1 MKNMCT
7 VYLTVRN
14 TSIGFCISN
23 SAEWISVGYFLC
35 WWLNQSH
42 CGIISNSL
50 FSPSQLEL
58 NSKHLYFRET
68 FIKVF
73 AKFSYSRQL
82 IYILRKLYIKKY
94 SSGKKSKYLQFT
106 FLVQGPAPN
115 SEPETMAVQKTILG
129 LNKNIRVY
137 ITLHSYGTRVSI
149 AFV

>member
-1 MKNMCT
+1 M
-7 VYLTVRN
+7 YLAVRN
-14 TSIGFCISN
+14 VEYSIYVFVYITVQNVVYKYIGFCVSN

-82 IYILRKLYIKKY
+82 IYILRILYIKKY
-94 SSGKKSKYLQFT
+94 SSGKKSKYLEKYFRSN
-106 FLVQGPAPN
+106 LSP
-115 SEPETMAVQKTILG
+115 KL
-129 LNKNIRVY
+129 
-137 ITLHSYGTRVSI
+137 LHK
-149 AFV
+149 

>member
-14 TSIGFCISN
+14 TSIGFCICN

-73 AKFSYSRQL
+73 AKFSYLRQL
-82 IYILRKLYIKKY
+82 IYILRILYIKKY
-94 SSGKKSKYLQFT
+94 SSGKKSKYLEKYFRSNLSPKLLHKWT
-106 FLVQGPAPN
+106 ILLLFRPI
-115 SEPETMAVQKTILG
+115 SEP
-129 LNKNIRVY
+129 
-137 ITLHSYGTRVSI
+137 SYSLLR
-149 AFV
+149 

>member
-82 IYILRKLYIKKY
+82 IYILRILYIKKY
-94 SSGKKSKYLQFT
+94 SSGKKSKYLEKYFRSNLSPKLLHKWT
-106 FLVQGPAPN
+106 ILLLFRPI
-115 SEPETMAVQKTILG
+115 SEP
-129 LNKNIRVY
+129 
-137 ITLHSYGTRVSI
+137 SYSLLR
-149 AFV
+149 

>member
-1 MKNMCT
+1 MTNMCT

-94 SSGKKSKYLQFT
+94 SSGKKSKYLEKYFRSNFSPKLLPKWT
-106 FLVQGPAPN
+106 ILLLFRPI
-115 SEPETMAVQKTILG
+115 SEP
-129 LNKNIRVY
+129 
-137 ITLHSYGTRVSI
+137 SYSLLR
-149 AFV
+149 

>member
-82 IYILRKLYIKKY
+82 IYILRILYIKKY
-94 SSGKKSKYLQFT
+94 SSGKKSKYLEKYFRSNLSPKLLHKWT
-106 FLVQGPAPN
+106 ILLLFRPI
-115 SEPETMAVQKTILG
+115 SEPS
-129 LNKNIRVY
+129 
-137 ITLHSYGTRVSI
+137 HSLLR
-149 AFV
+149 